1 MIPFNKVTEFNNLN
15 HDELMAHAQS
25 CNKCPLA
32 CERTQVVFHSGNP
45 SSDLMLIGE
54 GPGQQED
61 AEGVP
66 FVGRSGQLL
75 TKILESVGIDRNEIY
90 IANTVKCRP
99 PNNRT
104 PEPKEMAACQ
114 DYLIRQIQLVQ
125 PKVIGLLG
133 SAAVKAVLG
142 PTNTIST
149 IRGSWIT
156 VEADYMPDDLYIM
169 PMFHPSYLLR
179 HSSKEKGAPKWL
191 TWQDMKEIKA
201 ALSFYDIMSKP

>member
-1 MIPFNKVTEFNNLN
+1 MIPFNTITDFHAFS
-15 HDELMAHAQS
+15 HDELLHHAQA
-25 CNKCPLA
+25 CQKCPLS
-32 CERTQVVFHSGNP
+32 CERTQVVFHSGPP
-45 SSDLMLIGE
+45 SSDFMLIGE

-61 AEGVP
+61 KEGVP

-75 TKILESVGIDRNEIY
+75 TKILESVGIDRNTIY

-104 PEPKEMAACQ
+104 PEPQEMAACQ

-142 PTNTIST
+142 STHSIST
-149 IRGSWIT
+149 IRGKWVTAS
-156 VEADYMPDDLYIM
+156 VDYMADDLYIM

-201 ALSFYDIMSKP
+201 ALSFYDTMSKP